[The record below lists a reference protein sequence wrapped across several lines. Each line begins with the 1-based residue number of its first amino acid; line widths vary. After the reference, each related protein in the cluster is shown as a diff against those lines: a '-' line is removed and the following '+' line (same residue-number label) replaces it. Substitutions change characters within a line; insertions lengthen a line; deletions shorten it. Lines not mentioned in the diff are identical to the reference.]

1 MGKKELPSVALFAQE
16 KLPFFT
22 AGFSFQ
28 SGLGHFGI
36 NCVFYFKFVTI
47 HYNIFFTFTIQLSL

>member
-28 SGLGHFGI
+28 SGLKKGNSVI
-36 NCVFYFKFVTI
+36 C
-47 HYNIFFTFTIQLSL
+47 